1 MLREGKCPVFF
12 LLHSELDRW
21 PDLVEKAKENFTHIS
36 RLGSPCH
43 HCLDY
48 ITTHTHTHTHTITIF
63 CTERAVFLA
72 VAKVLELILSPQG
85 IKNGLPS
92 IADLLANS

>member
-1 MLREGKCPVFF
+1 MTR
-12 LLHSELDRW
+12 
-21 PDLVEKAKENFTHIS
+21 
-36 RLGSPCH
+36 
-43 HCLDY
+43 
-48 ITTHTHTHTHTITIF
+48 THTHARMHTIF
-63 CTERAVFLA
+63 CTERTVFLA